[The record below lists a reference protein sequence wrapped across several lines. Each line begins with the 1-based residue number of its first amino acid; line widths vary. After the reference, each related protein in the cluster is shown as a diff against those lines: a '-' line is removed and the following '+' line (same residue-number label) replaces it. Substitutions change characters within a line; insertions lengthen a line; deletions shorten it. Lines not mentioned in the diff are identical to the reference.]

1 VSPRARLFRRN
12 AHRFTGL
19 TVEILHLVV
28 QNVWTGDGYLAYEG
42 QGKQGDEQCLQ
53 AFHDVCSCAGGIM
66 QIIARQVLYACAF
79 TFNLHTFTPSRS
91 MGPLSDIKVLELGTL
106 IAGPFCSRIFAE
118 FGAQVIKIESPA
130 AVIRLRQWRKLHNG
144 TSLWWYLQARNK
156 KSVTVNMREP
166 EGQEIVR
173 KLAAGADI
181 VIETSAR
188 ARSRNGGWVGTSC
201 RSLPGL
207 VMVRLSGY
215 GQTGRTAAARASARS
230 ARRWGTR
237 YVTGYPDRAPVR
249 VGISLGCGRVALRV
263 IGALMALR
271 HREVSGGRGQV
282 VDVALYRRYSA

>member
-1 VSPRARLFRRN
+1 
-12 AHRFTGL
+12 
-19 TVEILHLVV
+19 
-28 QNVWTGDGYLAYEG
+28 
-42 QGKQGDEQCLQ
+42 
-53 AFHDVCSCAGGIM
+53 
-66 QIIARQVLYACAF
+66 
-79 TFNLHTFTPSRS
+79 

-118 FGAQVIKIESPA
+118 FGAQVIKIESPDGGDP
-130 AVIRLRQWRKLHNG
+130 LRQWRKLHNG

-181 VIETSAR
+181 VIENFRPGTLEKW
-188 ARSRNGGWVGTSC
+188 GLGWDRLSQ
-201 RSLPGL
+201 SNPGL

-215 GQTGRTAAARASARS
+215 GQTGPYRSRAGFGAIGE
-230 ARRWGTR
+230 AMAGLR

-249 VGISLGCGRVALRV
+249 VGISLGDAVASLYGV

-271 HREVSGGRGQV
+271 HREVSGGRGQM
-282 VDVALYRRYSA
+282 VDVALYEAVFSLMESLLPGVRHDRFCPRTQRRFASGHRAFKYLYHPRRQVRRHRRQRRCDLQAHDDGDRARGSRQRSGARAQ